1 MVGEVGGVVVVGVI
15 CVVGLVGVVGLVS
28 VVGIVGVVG
37 LVGVAR
43 GGPSLVGMV
52 NVFFGPKMH
61 RCLFMYSKLQVGG
74 LLLSLSEWCAIL
86 LVLFS
91 PCPFLQ

>member
-1 MVGEVGGVVVVGVI
+1 MVGVI
-15 CVVGLVGVVGLVS
+15 CVVGLVG

-43 GGPSLVGMV
+43 GGPSLVGVV
-52 NVFFGPKMH
+52 NVFFGSKMH